1 MIIKKDW
8 YLRLTNKRTNKICKV
23 LIRVIDDSRKVNIE
37 TTGSLICEIK
47 DWIKVYSKKI
57 PSDTQEQQH
66 FQNQEYAKKY
76 LNKWEYWLYFLIPEN
91 RATTEDELSN
101 DYTKQQIVQLNY
113 KLLDSN
119 KLLTYNQALF
129 LLLGLNAVELGNN
142 ITNFPSLD
150 GEMPRITRNPIE
162 YYFWSTKQNQ
172 ELKTSAYVQN
182 GKITSED
189 LEKLA
194 NEYNFFIQKDNR
206 IIKRHLDE
214 KISKKIYDVLTDH
227 YFITGDYDNM
237 WIWNKSTGRNKLS
250 YFAKRL
256 KQERILGN
264 NCHIELSNYI
274 LDPSPDTKKPLRNL
288 ADISTNSQNLIN
300 DIVNKIKNIIEK

>member
-8 YLRLTNKRTNKICKV
+8 HLRLANKRTNKICKV

-47 DWIKVYSKKI
+47 DWIKVYSKKV

-66 FQNQEYAKKY
+66 FQNQKYAKQY

-113 KLLDSN
+113 KLLDPN

-150 GEMPRITRNPIE
+150 GEMPRIPRNPIE

-172 ELKTSAYVQN
+172 ELKTSAYVKN
-182 GKITSED
+182 GKITSKD
-189 LEKLA
+189 LIKLA
-194 NEYNFFIQKDNR
+194 EEHSFFIQEDSR
-206 IIKRHLDE
+206 IAKRHID
-214 KISKKIYDVLTDH
+214 KNVSKKIYNVLISHD
-227 YFITGDYDNM
+227 YITGDYDDM
-237 WIWNKSTGRNKLS
+237 WTWSKSIARNKLS
-250 YFAKRL
+250 YFARRL
-256 KQERILGN
+256 KQKYILGDQ
-264 NCHIELSNYI
+264 CHKELSNYI
-274 LDPSPDTKKPLRNL
+274 PDPNPSTKKPL
-288 ADISTNSQNLIN
+288 
-300 DIVNKIKNIIEK
+300 KNITEISPKAIKIIDSIVDEIIK